1 MIEHLPRYIITAL
14 LLIFCQV
21 LVFNH
26 IHFANFI
33 STYPYILFI
42 LLLPSNTNNAL
53 SLGLA
58 FVLGITI
65 DFFSDSGGI
74 HAAAC
79 VPIAYI
85 RPFILRTVGTES
97 KKDSYTPTI
106 KDLGFNRYLTYAGII
121 VLMHHTILFYL
132 EAFEFSLFFST
143 LFKTLG
149 STVLTLIFVV
159 IIQYIFIKD
168 PGK

>member
-1 MIEHLPRYIITAL
+1 MLEHLPRYIVTAF
-14 LLIFCQV
+14 LLILCQV
-21 LVFNH
+21 MVFNH
-26 IHFANFI
+26 IHFANTI

-53 SLGLA
+53 ALVIA
-58 FVLGITI
+58 FVLGIII
-65 DFFSDSGGI
+65 DFYSDSGGI

-85 RPFILRTVGTES
+85 RPFVLRTVGTES
-97 KKDSYTPTI
+97 KKDNYTPTI

-121 VLMHHTILFYL
+121 VLIHHTILFYL
-132 EAFEFSLFFST
+132 EAFEFSLFFTT
-143 LFKTLG
+143 LLTTIG
-149 STVLTLIFVV
+149 SSVLTLLFIV
-159 IIQYIFIKD
+159 IIQYIFIKE

>member
-1 MIEHLPRYIITAL
+1 MLEHLPRYIITAF

-21 LVFNH
+21 MIFNQ
-26 IHFANFI
+26 IHFSNVI
-33 STYPYILFI
+33 STYPYILFL

-53 SLGLA
+53 ALVLAFSLGIIL
-58 FVLGITI
+58 
-65 DFFSDSGGI
+65 DFFSDSGGM

-106 KDLGFNRYLTYAGII
+106 KDLGFNRYLTYAAII
-121 VLMHHTILFYL
+121 VLIHHTILFYM
-132 EAFEFSLFFST
+132 EAFEFSLFFTT
-143 LFKTLG
+143 LLKTIG
-149 STVLTLIFVV
+149 SSVLTLIFIV
-159 IIQYIFIKD
+159 IIQYLFIKE